1 MTEDR
6 QAEIVLRAKTDA
18 VMVSHHSQ
26 PVYCPYAN
34 MEEAQLWRVEFDMWV
49 AELRGKT

>member
-6 QAEIVLRAKTDA
+6 QAEIARRAELDA
-18 VMVSHHSQ
+18 HMTVKHKQ
-26 PVYCPYAN
+26 PTYCPYSN
-34 MEEAQLWRVEFDMWV
+34 IEEAQLWRVEFDMWV